1 MNSIG
6 LDNKGTKAE
15 LIARVEKYLN
25 EQGSGRSQHLCI
37 ELVHLEADDLL
48 EEVEDEEE
56 EQKGEEKEPK
66 EVNVTFN
73 NVAIIASCFIFRKKK
88 NPSRKPMNHSKTCK
102 TKIPI

>member
-66 EVNVTFN
+66 EVKCD
-73 NVAIIASCFIFRKKK
+73 I
-88 NPSRKPMNHSKTCK
+88 
-102 TKIPI
+102 